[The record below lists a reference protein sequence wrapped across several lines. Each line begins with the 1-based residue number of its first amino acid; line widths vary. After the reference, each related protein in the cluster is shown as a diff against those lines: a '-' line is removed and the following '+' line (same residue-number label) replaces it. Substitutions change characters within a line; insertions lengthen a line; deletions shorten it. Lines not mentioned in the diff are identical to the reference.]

1 MLAAGID
8 VGARFTKVVIV
19 NGSEVLG
26 YGKVLTGFDLAKSID
41 GAFRIAL
48 DNAKVNFDEI
58 RSIVGTGMGK
68 EACIS
73 PPYNARRV
81 YSEIVTAARGA
92 KQIFPDARTVID
104 IGAEDCR
111 VSRCD
116 EDGKVL
122 DFATNDKCAAGT
134 GTFLEVLARVL
145 EVRIEDLGGLALRS
159 NKSIPI
165 NAQCTVFAESEVISL
180 IHHFKVE
187 KEDIARSIYE
197 ALASRIGGIVRR
209 VGINRDVILVGGP
222 SRDQGLVRYL
232 SDNLGVELL
241 IPGESEYISAYG
253 AALMAMG

>member
-19 NGSEVLG
+19 NSKEIIG

-41 GAFRIAL
+41 DAFNYAL
-48 DNAKVNFDEI
+48 DNAKIKFDDIE
-58 RSIVGTGMGK
+58 SIVGTGMGK
-68 EACIS
+68 EACLS
-73 PPYNARRV
+73 SPYNARRV
-81 YSEIVTAARGA
+81 YSEIVTTARGA

-116 EDGKVL
+116 DEGKVL

-145 EVRIEDLGGLALRS
+145 EVKIEDLGSLALKS
-159 NKSIPI
+159 SKSIPI

-209 VGINRDVILVGGP
+209 VGINKDVILVGGP
-222 SRDQGLVRYL
+222 SSDHGLVQYL

-241 IPGESEYISAYG
+241 IPEKPEYISAYG